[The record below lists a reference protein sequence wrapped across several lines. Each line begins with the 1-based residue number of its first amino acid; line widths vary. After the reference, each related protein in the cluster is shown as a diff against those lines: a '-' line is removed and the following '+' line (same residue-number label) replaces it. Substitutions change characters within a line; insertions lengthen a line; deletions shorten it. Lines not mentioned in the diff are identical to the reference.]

1 MNDIKSRVV
10 EQDNKFMTIQA
21 WPSDVQ
27 ILKVQWF
34 NKPVVEIGVTAIDK
48 KGERTTFEILLVD
61 KKKITQLLGLIGVE
75 ISKFYR
81 EFKSAFTYQDEDDF
95 VEKIFQP
102 IIDGYDDD
110 LYFKCSYYEHPET
123 TEGNWYAFAVTT
135 KQHVTVPHRI
145 IEKKIKTMFKGFNVV
160 REEFHYTPVWHVR
173 LRAWKQGGEEFTA
186 FVVIS
191 GGRNVKKG
199 RIKVIPLV
207 KIGSCDNTIRPV
219 EYIEINHTKG
229 WERRFDDA
237 LTDAHKMLTT
247 VRETIRLSMKKD
259 ITYEQIEARVRD
271 LIAQLRINETKHI
284 LIEKAVMNRINQ
296 IVNEEKSLT
305 TWDMAQAMT
314 YVGSYSEE
322 IGVEDVMTDYA
333 QEQMQ
338 TLGYEAII
346 KQDSEV
352 AG

>member
-10 EQDNKFMTIQA
+10 EQDNKFLTIQA
-21 WPSDVQ
+21 SPKDIQ

-34 NKPVVEIGVTAIDK
+34 NKPVLEIGITAIDK
-48 KGERTTFEILLVD
+48 RGERTTFEILLVD
-61 KKKITQLLGLIGVE
+61 KKKITQLLGLIGVKV
-75 ISKFYR
+75 SDFYK
-81 EFKSAFTYQDEDDF
+81 EFKSAFRYQDEDDF
-95 VEKIFQP
+95 VEKNLQP
-102 IIDGYDDD
+102 IIDGHDDD
-110 LYFKCSYYEHPET
+110 IYFKCSYYENPET
-123 TEGNWYAFAVTT
+123 AEGNWYAFAVTT
-135 KQHVTVPHRI
+135 EQHVTVPHKI
-145 IEKKIKTMFKGFNVV
+145 IEKKIKTMFKGFTVI

-173 LRAWKQGGEEFTA
+173 LRAWKYKGEEFTA

-237 LTDAHKMLTT
+237 LESAHELLTT
-247 VRETIRLSMKKD
+247 VRETIRLSMGKD
-259 ITYEQIEARVRD
+259 LTYDQIEAHVKDLVRK
-271 LIAQLRINETKHI
+271 LRINETKHI

-296 IVNEEKSLT
+296 IMKKEESLT
-305 TWDMAQAMT
+305 AWDMAQAMT
-314 YVGSYSEE
+314 YVGSYPEE

-346 KQDSEV
+346 KKDGEV
-352 AG
+352 VG